1 MSRSGVTFA
10 VHLIVASVAQDL
22 AVGYV
27 IHALRRNV
35 TRHDMV
41 DHFTESSAASAQRR
55 RCEQLVAELA
65 PLPPS
70 VYAQLT

>member
-10 VHLIVASVAQDL
+10 VHLIVTSVAQDL
-22 AVGYV
+22 AIGDVV
-27 IHALRRNV
+27 HALGCNV
-35 TRHDMV
+35 TRHNVVHDL
-41 DHFTESSAASAQRR
+41 TESSAPSAQRR

-70 VYAQLT
+70 VDTQFT

>member
-22 AVGYV
+22 AVGDV
-27 IHALRRNV
+27 VHALRRHV
-35 TRHDMV
+35 TRYDVVHNL
-41 DHFTESSAASAQRR
+41 TEPSASSAQRR

-70 VYAQLT
+70 VDTQFT

>member
-10 VHLIVASVAQDL
+10 VHLIVASVAQHL
-22 AVGYV
+22 AIRDVV
-27 IHALRRNV
+27 HALRRNV
-35 TRHDMV
+35 TRHDV
-41 DHFTESSAASAQRR
+41 VNDLAESSASSAQRR

-70 VYAQLT
+70 VNAQLT